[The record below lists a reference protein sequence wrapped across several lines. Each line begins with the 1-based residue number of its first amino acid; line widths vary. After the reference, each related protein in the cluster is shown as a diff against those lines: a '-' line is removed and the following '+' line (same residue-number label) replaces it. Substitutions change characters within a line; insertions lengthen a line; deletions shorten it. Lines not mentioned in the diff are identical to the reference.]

1 MPQRATCQRASV
13 ASIPSWRDRSRQR
26 RGAAGFLV
34 VLLCALLAPAALA
47 AAPASA
53 ASISALKQKLAA
65 GRDEAGSLAG
75 QLQAAQ
81 AELAAAE
88 QQAAVASAREE
99 KLTALLST
107 GEEKA
112 ARLAG
117 EVGET
122 QRRLAA
128 EKRRLRRAR
137 AALAKRLVAIYESG
151 SPSTAS
157 VILAADSMD
166 ELATRTEYL
175 ERIEQSDSDL
185 AGRVAQVRRTVAAA
199 LDRVAALKA
208 RVDSYNERLAA
219 ARSEVAGV
227 REGAEV
233 AASHL
238 NSVAAARSAALA
250 RLKSQIGNWVSD
262 VEAAEAAS
270 RAEAE
275 SEVERWL
282 GGPYSIP
289 AYIVMC
295 ESGGNYSALNPSS
308 GAGGAYQILP
318 STWQLYGGEGE
329 PQNAPKAEQD
339 RIAAEIWADSGSS
352 AWVCS

>member
-1 MPQRATCQRASV
+1 MARSLATKAGSRALLAV
-13 ASIPSWRDRSRQR
+13 
-26 RGAAGFLV
+26 F
-34 VLLCALLAPAALA
+34 LCALLGPAALA
-47 AAPASA
+47 AALATA
-53 ASISALKQKLAA
+53 AEISALEQKVAA
-65 GRDEAGSLAG
+65 GRDEAGSLAAE
-75 QLQAAQ
+75 LQAAQ
-81 AELAAAE
+81 AELAGAEQDAAE
-88 QQAAVASAREE
+88 ASAREQ
-99 KLTALLST
+99 KLTSLLAT

-112 ARLAG
+112 ARLGG
-117 EVGET
+117 EVRET

-128 EKRRLRRAR
+128 EKRRLWRAR
-137 AALAKRLVAIYESG
+137 GALAKRLVAIYESG

-185 AGRVAQVRRTVAAA
+185 AARVAEVRRTVAVA
-199 LDRVAALKA
+199 LQRIAALKA
-208 RVDSYNERLAA
+208 QVDSYNERLAT
-219 ARSEVAGV
+219 ARSEVAAV
-227 REGAEV
+227 RADAE
-233 AASHL
+233 AAAVHL
-238 NSVAAARSAALA
+238 HSVAADRSTALA

-262 VEAAEAAS
+262 IEAAEAAS